1 MISEEECEEAE
12 DVEVPKA
19 LGDVFE
25 SVAGAVFLD
34 SKMSLDAVWKVYYRM
49 MKTEIGQ
56 YTFNTLYISLN
67 FFILLISVLYVVVS
81 HFFNIITFDVSTN
94 IK

>member
-56 YTFNTLYISLN
+56 YTFTTLNISLN
-67 FFILLISVLYVVVS
+67 FFILLISVLYVVVP
-81 HFFNIITFDVSTN
+81 HF
-94 IK
+94 